1 MPYKNGTPCEKM
13 PRGYL
18 LRAELSNFKREFLN
32 LLYDLDSWSWDFK
45 IEFFPLQIEC

>member
-1 MPYKNGTPCEKM
+1 MLYKNGTPCEKI